1 MSFTVKYKEITMPHF
16 NQSVK
21 KVYQEHTFDDVKKAY
36 TLKRLVEKIETEQK
50 RFYEMYADIQKTFV
64 VKDDEGKEM
73 LDPEKQDEFRTKVEE
88 LGDTEITIEWHA
100 LNIDDLAGSKLTA
113 LDLTM
118 LEPILD
124 ETSVASLQE
133 PQQS

>member
-36 TLKRLVEKIETEQK
+36 TLKRIVEKLEVERK
-50 RFYEMYADIQKTFV
+50 RFFEMYTDIQKTFV
-64 VKDDEGKEM
+64 VKDEEGKDII
-73 LDPEKQDEFRTKVEE
+73 DPDKQSEFQEKIEA
-88 LGDTEITIEWHA
+88 LGETEVAIDWHA

-124 ETSVASLQE
+124 ETSVASLQGP
-133 PQQS
+133 PQS